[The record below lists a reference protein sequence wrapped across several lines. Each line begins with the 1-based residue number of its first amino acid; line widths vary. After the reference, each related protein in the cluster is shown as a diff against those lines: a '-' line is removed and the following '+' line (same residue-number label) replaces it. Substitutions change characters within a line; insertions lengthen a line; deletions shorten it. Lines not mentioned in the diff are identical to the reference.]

1 MPKEAIGGAS
11 RWRGHL
17 RASSERQL
25 TWCTPLPLEAL
36 VARYGLWAILAG
48 AGIEGEAVVI
58 TGGVLAHRGLLPL
71 WGVAAAA
78 AIGSCVIDQLWFFA
92 GRYFRHYRWVQSIAA
107 KPAFKRVLGI
117 LERHPTR
124 FIFSFRFIYGLRTV
138 SPIAIGASSVP
149 VRRFVLINMVAAAVW
164 GPLMAVIGYFFG
176 KAIDPLLENSHWGV
190 WLLLGVVVT
199 GGMVAIGIRLTRRV
213 LRRRRGD

>member
-1 MPKEAIGGAS
+1 M
-11 RWRGHL
+11 
-17 RASSERQL
+17 
-25 TWCTPLPLEAL
+25 PLEAL

-71 WGVAAAA
+71 WGVAVAAA
-78 AIGSCVIDQLWFFA
+78 VGSCIVDQLWFFA
-92 GRYFRHYRWVQSIAA
+92 GRYFRDYRWVRTIAA
-107 KPAFKRVLGI
+107 KPAFKRALGV

-138 SPIAIGASSVP
+138 SPIAIGASAVP
-149 VRRFVLINMVAAAVW
+149 VRRFVTINIAAAALW

-176 KAIDPLLENSHWGV
+176 KAIDPLLENTHWGV
-190 WLLLGVVVT
+190 WLLLGALLV
-199 GGMVAIGIRLTRRV
+199 GGTVAIGLRITQNILQ
-213 LRRRRGD
+213 RRRKG